1 MVVKFTRPEEAYD
14 SNGLTLGNVYNVI
27 EVHPLYKNLLFIKN
41 DSGKVRYYHKYLFI
55 DAEFDDSGI
64 LSFMTEED
72 KNKLSS
78 YKQSDVIEITNAVDN
93 FDKVVDKVD
102 NVELLNSTLRIIK
115 EYPDIDIVGIY
126 MNKINPKVFPIRV
139 QIKSEYELER
149 FAGKE
154 YKIGMHDKNI
164 RIIHKDDLF
173 LIGKIIYFPNKTFEE
188 TLPDETSK

>member
-1 MVVKFTRPEEAYD
+1 MIVKFTRPIEAYN
-14 SNGLTLGNVYNVI
+14 SNGLTLGNVYNI
-27 EVHPLYKNLLFIKN
+27 TDVHPLYGNLLLIKN
-41 DSGKVRYYHKYLFI
+41 DYGNERYYHKDLFI

-78 YKQSDVIEITNAVDN
+78 YKQSDAIEITNAVDN
-93 FDKVVDKVD
+93 FDKVVDKID

>member
-1 MVVKFTRPEEAYD
+1 MIVKFTRPIEAYN
-14 SNGLTLGNVYNVI
+14 SNGLTLGNVYNI
-27 EVHPLYKNLLFIKN
+27 TDVHPLYGNLLLIKN
-41 DSGKVRYYHKYLFI
+41 DSGNERYYHKDLFI
-55 DAEFDDSGI
+55 DTEFDDSGI

-78 YKQSDVIEITNAVDN
+78 YKRSDVIEITNAVDN
-93 FDKVVDKVD
+93 FDKVVDKID

>member
-1 MVVKFTRPEEAYD
+1 MVVKFTRPTEVYD

-27 EVHPLYKNLLFIKN
+27 EIHPVDGNLLFIKN
-41 DSGKVRYYHKYLFI
+41 DSGNERYYHRDLFI

-93 FDKVVDKVD
+93 FDKVIDKVD
-102 NVELLNSTLRIIK
+102 NIELLNSILKIIK
-115 EYPDIDIVGIY
+115 EYPDIDIVSIY